1 MVQRWRQL
9 LQMATPCVP
18 EDLIWRERLV
28 DAQMARKRWAMLV
41 VSRGGQVVQGL
52 VQRFC
57 LILG

>member
-28 DAQMARKRWAMLV
+28 DAQMARKQWAMLV
-41 VSRGGQVVQGL
+41 VSRGGPVVHGLVQGL
-52 VQRFC
+52 WVG
-57 LILG
+57 LG